1 MKKSHIKD
9 KMKSGNVCL
18 GTWLF
23 LPSPDVVEIIGLA
36 GLDFVV
42 IDMEHSPITYENTS
56 SMIAA
61 AESQGI
67 APYVRISELNA
78 SHILRTLDTGAHG
91 IQIPHVETAE
101 DAREI
106 IQYSKY
112 HPLGERGM
120 APSTRA
126 GKYTLK
132 TDKQLLKKANDET
145 LIVLT
150 LENQISLDNVAE
162 MTEIEGVDVIY
173 IGPYDLSQ
181 AMGLPGEVD
190 HPDVVNNMERIF
202 SYINKTGK
210 IAGSFANTPE
220 RASRLKDIGVN
231 YLTCE
236 TDGTLLRSAFHEL
249 KNKIMKLKDN

>member
-1 MKKSHIKD
+1 MKKSNIKE
-9 KMKSGNVCL
+9 KMYSGNVCL

-23 LPSPDVVEIIGLA
+23 LPSPDVVEIVGLA

-56 SMIAA
+56 SMIVA
-61 AESQGI
+61 AESKGI
-67 APYVRISELNA
+67 APYVRIPELSV

-91 IQIPHVETAE
+91 IQIPHIETLQ
-101 DAREI
+101 DAKKI
-106 IQYSKY
+106 VQYSKY

-150 LENQISLDNVAE
+150 LESESSLYKVAE
-162 MTEIEGVDVIY
+162 IAEIEGVDVIY

-190 HPDVVNNMERIF
+190 HPDV
-202 SYINKTGK
+202 INKMESIFTLINKSGK
-210 IAGSFANTPE
+210 ISGSFANTAL
-220 RASRLKDIGVN
+220 RAKRLKDLGVN

-236 TDGTLLRSAFHEL
+236 TDGTLLRSSFNEL
-249 KNKIMKLKDN
+249 KNQIMD

>member
-1 MKKSHIKD
+1 MKKSHIKE
-9 KMKSGNVCL
+9 KMYSGNVCL

-23 LPSPDVVEIIGLA
+23 LPSPDVVEVVGLA

-56 SMIAA
+56 SMIVA
-61 AESQGI
+61 AESKGI
-67 APYVRISELNA
+67 APYVRISELSA

-120 APSTRA
+120 SPSTRA

-150 LENQISLDNVAE
+150 LESESSLDRVAE
-162 MTEIEGVDVIY
+162 ITEIEGVDVIY

-190 HPDVVNNMERIF
+190 HPEVINNMDRIF
-202 SYINKTGK
+202 SLINKSGK
-210 IAGSFANTPE
+210 ISGSFANTPQ
-220 RASRLKDIGVN
+220 RAKRLKDIGVN

-236 TDGTLLRSAFHEL
+236 TDGTLLRSAFNEL
-249 KNKIMKLKDN
+249 KNQIMN

>member
-1 MKKSHIKD
+1 MNKLDIKN
-9 KMKSGNVCL
+9 KMYSGEVCL

-23 LPSPDVVEIIGLA
+23 LPSPEVVEIIGLA

-56 SMIAA
+56 SMIVA
-61 AESQGI
+61 AESKGI
-67 APYVRISELNA
+67 APYVRIPELSA

-91 IQIPHVETAE
+91 INVPHVETAS
-101 DAREI
+101 DVKKI

-126 GKYTLK
+126 GKYNLK
-132 TDKQLLKKANDET
+132 TNEEKLKKENEET
-145 LIVLT
+145 LVVLL
-150 LENQISLDNVAE
+150 LESESSLNNVEE
-162 MTEIEGVDVIY
+162 MTDIEGVDVIY

-190 HPDVVNNMERIF
+190 HPDVLNNMERIF
-202 SYINKTGK
+202 SFINKSGK
-210 IAGSFANTPE
+210 IAGSFANTPQ
-220 RASRLKDIGVN
+220 RAKRLKDLGIN

-236 TDGTLLRSAFHEL
+236 TDGTLLRSAFNEL
-249 KNKIMKLKDN
+249 KNQIMN

>member
-1 MKKSHIKD
+1 MKISHIKD
-9 KMKSGNVCL
+9 KMYSGNFCL

-56 SMIAA
+56 AMIAA
-61 AESQGI
+61 AESKGI
-67 APYVRISELNA
+67 APYVRISRLSA

-101 DAREI
+101 DAKNI
-106 IQYSKY
+106 IKYSKY

-132 TDKQLLKKANDET
+132 TDKHLLKKANDET

-150 LENQISLDNVAE
+150 LESESSLDKVAE

-190 HPDVVNNMERIF
+190 HPDVINKMEHIF
-202 SYINKTGK
+202 SLINKSGK
-210 IAGSFANTPE
+210 ISGSFANTPQ
-220 RASRLKDIGVN
+220 RAKRLKDIGVN

-236 TDGTLLRSAFHEL
+236 TDGTLLRSAFSEL
-249 KNKIMKLKDN
+249 KNQIMN

>member
-9 KMKSGNVCL
+9 KMIMGNVCL
-18 GTWLF
+18 GTWVF

-42 IDMEHSPITYENTS
+42 IDMEHSPITYENAS
-56 SMIAA
+56 SMIVA
-61 AESQGI
+61 AESKGI
-67 APYVRISELNA
+67 APYVRISELSA

-91 IQIPHVETAE
+91 IQIPHVETAD
-101 DAREI
+101 DAKSI
-106 IQYSKY
+106 LQYSKY
-112 HPLGERGM
+112 YPLGERGM

-132 TDKQLLKKANDET
+132 TDKELLKAANDET

-150 LENQISLDNVAE
+150 LESERSLDNVSE
-162 MTEIEGVDVIY
+162 IIEIEGVDVIY

-181 AMGLPGEVD
+181 AMGLPGQVD
-190 HPDVVNNMERIF
+190 HIDVLKKMERIF
-202 SYINKTGK
+202 SFINESGK
-210 IAGSFANTPE
+210 IAGSFANTAK
-220 RASRLKDIGVN
+220 RAKRLKDLGVN

-236 TDGTLLRSAFHEL
+236 TDGTLLRSAFSDL
-249 KNKIMKLKDN
+249 KNYIKNE

>member
-1 MKKSHIKD
+1 MKKSHIKE
-9 KMKSGNVCL
+9 KMYSGNVCL

-23 LPSPDVVEIIGLA
+23 LPSPDIVEIIGLA

-42 IDMEHSPITYENTS
+42 IDMEHSPITYENAS
-56 SMIAA
+56 SMIVA
-61 AESQGI
+61 AESKGI
-67 APYVRISELNA
+67 APYVRISELSA

-126 GKYTLK
+126 GQYTLK
-132 TDKQLLKKANDET
+132 TDKQLLKKTNDET

-150 LENQISLDNVAE
+150 LESESSLENVE
-162 MTEIEGVDVIY
+162 KMTEIEGVDVIY

-181 AMGLPGEVD
+181 AMGLPGQVD
-190 HPDVVNNMERIF
+190 HADVINNMERIF
-202 SYINKTGK
+202 SLINKSGK
-210 IAGSFANTPE
+210 ISGSFANTPQ
-220 RASRLKDIGVN
+220 RAKRLKDIGVN

-236 TDGTLLRSAFHEL
+236 TDGTLLRSAFSEL
-249 KNKIMKLKDN
+249 KNQIMN